1 MEKVRRQHYVP
12 RMYLKRFGY
21 GNIDDEYI
29 SVLKLDNGTVLD
41 NRKVKNF
48 AVENY
53 FYDADK
59 EQIAEILKEDL
70 KVFPELC
77 DNENLSDEQFTE
89 HALSRE
95 ESAISKMLNELQE
108 DLSRIHISSNRNLMI
123 IFLHSL
129 AYRTKQF
136 RDQMDA
142 INNKT
147 EKWLNSICDNLGLD
161 EETKKKAIE
170 TNCSTGKNTQLYQ
183 ILGIKPVLETMQM
196 LQYNYEWYEA
206 MNNTE
211 LDFVISDNPAQTVRN
226 GFNDICI
233 PVSSNK
239 AIILRIKDK
248 TAPLISKDMPENG
261 VINLSLDSVIA
272 YNCMQLA
279 MGQKF
284 LFGTSDA
291 IKYMK
296 KLWEARLAG
305 RNKRK

>member
-21 GNIDDEYI
+21 GNIGDEYI

-41 NRKVKNF
+41 NRKVENF
-48 AVENY
+48 AVANY

-77 DNENLSDEQFTE
+77 DNEKLSDEQFTE
-89 HALSRE
+89 HALARE

-108 DLSRIHISSNRNLMI
+108 DLSRIHISSNRNLMV

-147 EKWLNSICDNLGLD
+147 EKWLNSMCDNLGLD
-161 EETKKKAIE
+161 EETKKKIIE

-183 ILGIKPVLETMQM
+183 ILGIKPVLETMKM
-196 LQYNYEWYEA
+196 LLNNYDWYEA
-206 MNNTE
+206 VNNTE
-211 LDFVISDNPAQTVRN
+211 LDFVVSDNPAHAVRV

-233 PVSSNK
+233 PISCNK
-239 AIILRIKDK
+239 AVILRIKDK

-261 VINLSLDSVIA
+261 VINLSLNSVIA
-272 YNCMQLA
+272 YNCMQLVTA
-279 MGQKF
+279 QKF

-291 IKYMK
+291 INCMK
-296 KLWEARLAG
+296 SLWEISRAI
-305 RNKRK
+305 RNKET